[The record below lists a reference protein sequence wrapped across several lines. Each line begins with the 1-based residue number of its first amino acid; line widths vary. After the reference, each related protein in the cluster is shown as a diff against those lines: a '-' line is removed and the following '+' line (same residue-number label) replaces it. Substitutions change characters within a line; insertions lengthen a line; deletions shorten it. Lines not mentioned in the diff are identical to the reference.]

1 MEITVEKIA
10 LIRESYNPKHINLN
24 LDVDWSV
31 EYTHIDQKN
40 VKYDIVLKS
49 TELFE
54 FKFKLAGSIEFDESE
69 NFIHQDC
76 SQIVFHHACNMLM
89 NMISLSRQ
97 SNYELLNEDITSTV
111 NAAF

>member
-10 LIRESYNPKHINLN
+10 LIRESYNPKDMNLN

-31 EYTHIDQKN
+31 EYTHINQKD

-49 TELFE
+49 KDLFE
-54 FKFKLAGSIEFDESE
+54 FKFKLAGLIRFDEFE
-69 NFIHQDC
+69 NFIHHDC
-76 SQIVFHHACNMLM
+76 SQMVFHHACNMLM

-97 SNYELLNEDITSTV
+97 SSYELLNEDMTSTV
-111 NAAF
+111 NATF